1 MVETEIQAHDAT
13 APAEGDLE
21 ILQRFVNLHQHAPG
35 TSDEIPAS
43 TEMFKAFLVER
54 GLLDAEERFGDAD
67 RETAIA
73 LSEAMHARVRAIT
86 GEPLSAEH
94 IDRMDRVA
102 QAAGL
107 HPHFRPE
114 GPVLVPEA
122 GGVKGAFGRIVA
134 IAFHA
139 ELDGRWEHLKECAD
153 EDCSSVF
160 FDRSKNHSGRWC
172 SMQSCGNRN
181 KVRAWRE
188 RQKTS

>member
-1 MVETEIQAHDAT
+1 MFDIREHDTT

-21 ILQRFVNLHQHAPG
+21 VLQRFVNLHEHAPD
-35 TSDEIPAS
+35 TSREIPAS
-43 TEMFKAFLVER
+43 SEMFKAFLVER
-54 GLLDAEERFGDAD
+54 GLLEPEERFGDAD

-86 GEPLSAEH
+86 GEPLSAEQVDR
-94 IDRMDRVA
+94 IDRIA
-102 QAAGL
+102 QTAGL
-107 HPHFRPE
+107 HPHFQAE
-114 GPVLVPEA
+114 GPVLVPQA
-122 GGVKGAFGRIVA
+122 GGVKGAFGRLVA

-153 EDCSSVF
+153 DNCHAVF
-160 FDRSKNHSGRWC
+160 YDRSKNHSGRWC

>member
-1 MVETEIQAHDAT
+1 VLDIKTHDMT
-13 APAEGDLE
+13 APAEGALE
-21 ILQRFVNLHQHAPG
+21 VLQRFVNLHEHAPD
-35 TSDEIPAS
+35 TSREISAS
-43 TEMFKAFLVER
+43 TEMFRTFLVDR
-54 GLLDAEERFGDAD
+54 GLLGTQERFGDAE

-73 LSEAMHARVRAIT
+73 LSEAMHARVRANM
-86 GEPLSAEH
+86 GEVPSAEH
-94 IDRMDRVA
+94 VDRIDRIA

-122 GGVKGAFGRIVA
+122 DGVKGAFGRLVA

-139 ELDGRWEHLKECAD
+139 ELDGRWDHLKECAD
-153 EDCSSVF
+153 QDCHAVF

-188 RQKTS
+188 RQKTP

>member
-1 MVETEIQAHDAT
+1 MLEIQTHDTT

-21 ILQRFVNLHQHAPG
+21 VLQRFVNMHQHAPG
-35 TSDEIPAS
+35 TSHEIPAS
-43 TEMFKAFLVER
+43 TEMFRTFLVER
-54 GLLDAEERFGDAD
+54 GLLEAEERFGDTERD
-67 RETAIA
+67 TAIA
-73 LSEAMHARVRAIT
+73 LSEAMHARVRANM
-86 GEPLSAEH
+86 GEPVSAEH
-94 IDRMDRVA
+94 VDRIDRIA

-107 HPHFRPE
+107 HPHFQPD

-122 GGVKGAFGRIVA
+122 GGAKGAFGRLVA

-139 ELDGRWEHLKECAD
+139 ELDGRWDHLKECAD
-153 EDCSSVF
+153 QDCHSVF
-160 FDRSKNHSGRWC
+160 FDRSKNRSGRWC

>member
-1 MVETEIQAHDAT
+1 MFDIKEHDTT

-21 ILQRFVNLHQHAPG
+21 ILQRFVNLHEHAAG

-43 TEMFKAFLVER
+43 PEMFRTFLVER
-54 GLLDAEERFGDAD
+54 GLLEPEERFGDAE

-86 GEPLSAEH
+86 GEPLTPEQ
-94 IDRMDRVA
+94 IDRIDQIA
-102 QAAGL
+102 QSAGL
-107 HPHFRPE
+107 HPHFQAN
-114 GPVLVPEA
+114 GPVIVPEA
-122 GGVKGAFGRIVA
+122 GGVKGAFGQLLA

-153 EDCSSVF
+153 EDCTSVF

-188 RQKTS
+188 RQKTT